1 MSGAGR
7 GSAATGLRGL
17 PARWARVLRYAV
29 GSVVAAA
36 TSAVVFA
43 GCYDLGVPALPANVL
58 AFVAGAIPNW
68 VLNRR
73 WAWQREGRVHVRR
86 EVVTYAVISL
96 VSLAASTLATDRAD
110 REAPLL
116 TASHTLQVTFV
127 AGAYVLTYGVLFIA
141 KYLLYEFV
149 VFPGEPDRRSRH
161 QVPTTTRPNR
171 AP

>member
-1 MSGAGR
+1 V
-7 GSAATGLRGL
+7 SALRVL
-17 PARWARVLRYAV
+17 PARWLRIWRYTV

-43 GCYDLGVPALPANVL
+43 ACYDLGLPTLPANVF
-58 AFVAGAIPNW
+58 AFVAGAVPNW

-73 WAWQREGRVHVRR
+73 WAWQRQGRVHVRR
-86 EVVTYAVISL
+86 EVLTYAVISL
-96 VSLAASTLATDRAD
+96 LSLLASTAATSWAD
-110 REAPLL
+110 GEAPQL
-116 TASHTLQVTFV
+116 TGSHTLQVTFV
-127 AGAYVLTYGVLFIA
+127 AGAYVLTYAVLFVA

-149 VFPGEPDRRSRH
+149 VFPGEPERSRH

>member
-1 MSGAGR
+1 VSPFGV
-7 GSAATGLRGL
+7 L
-17 PARWARVLRYAV
+17 PARWLRVWRYTV

-43 GCYDLGVPALPANVL
+43 ACYDLGVPTLPANVL
-58 AFVAGAIPNW
+58 AFAAGAVPNW

-73 WAWQREGRVHVRR
+73 WAWQRSGRVHVRR
-86 EVVTYAVISL
+86 EVLTYAVISL
-96 VSLAASTLATDRAD
+96 VSLVASTLATGWAD
-110 REAPLL
+110 GEAPRL

-127 AGAYVLTYGVLFIA
+127 AGAYVLTYGVLFVA

-149 VFPGEPDRRSRH
+149 VFPGEPPRRSRH

-171 AP
+171 SP

>member
-1 MSGAGR
+1 VS
-7 GSAATGLRGL
+7 GL
-17 PARWARVLRYAV
+17 PARWVRVFRYAV

-43 GCYDLGVPALPANVL
+43 GCYDLGVATLPANVL
-58 AFVAGAIPNW
+58 AFLAGAVPNW

-73 WAWQREGRVHVRR
+73 WAWQRQGRVHVRR

-96 VSLAASTLATDRAD
+96 VSLLASTLATDWAD
-110 REAPLL
+110 GEAPRL

-127 AGAYVLTYGVLFIA
+127 AGAYVLTYGVLFVA

-149 VFPGEPDRRSRH
+149 VFPGEPARRSRS